1 VTQIGELA
9 GDRIELNP
17 EVPFPPFPVWMRV
30 PATWSRLDS
39 NPGTWRRSAD
49 DLIDTTFRGS
59 RVPARERREIVALL
73 EGLVADCQRAGAAL
87 SLITVGRRAAGGAA
101 SFGLHLAFASDGRA
115 ASLGRV
121 HDILPRT
128 VVTSEIITGVG
139 PAVMHRDRM
148 TMVVPGTAE
157 IAALTSV
164 QVFVPI
170 PGTSWTVILS
180 TASAYPELTDP
191 LESLIRA
198 AAHSIRTTETDDA
211 DTLAAGTGTVTG
223 QLADGGPEAVEG
235 EFTTPATPGG
245 PGFERGFGTMVLRRI
260 EPPESSAPDPGPG
273 AGPAGAGPAGAGP
286 AGAGP
291 AGDDPAKGRR
301 R

>member
-1 VTQIGELA
+1 MTQIGELA

-17 EVPFPPFPVWMRV
+17 EVPFPPFPVWISV
-30 PATWSRLDS
+30 PSTWSRLDS

-121 HDILPRT
+121 HDVLPRT
-128 VVTSEIITGVG
+128 GVTSEITTGVG

-157 IAALTSV
+157 IAALTSI

-170 PGTSWTVILS
+170 PDTSWTVILS

-191 LESLIRA
+191 LESLIRGA
-198 AAHSIRTTETDDA
+198 AESIRTDGTAARDPNETVDGDPEE
-211 DTLAAGTGTVTG
+211 AGGS
-223 QLADGGPEAVEG
+223 PEG
-235 EFTTPATPGG
+235 EFVPPPTPGG
-245 PGFERGFGTMVLRRI
+245 PGFERGFGTLVMRRI
-260 EPPESSAPDPGPG
+260 DPPEPPEAGGREPRARREGPDGSG
-273 AGPAGAGPAGAGP
+273 TS
-286 AGAGP
+286 
-291 AGDDPAKGRR
+291 
-301 R
+301 

>member
-1 VTQIGELA
+1 MTQIGDLA

-17 EVPFPPFPVWMRV
+17 EVLFPPFPVWMEM
-30 PATWSRLDS
+30 PSTWSRLDS

-59 RVPARERREIVALL
+59 RVPARERREILALL

-101 SFGLHLAFASDGRA
+101 SFGLHVAFASDGRA

-128 VVTSEIITGVG
+128 GVTSEIHTCVG
-139 PAVMHRDRM
+139 PAILHRDRM

-157 IAALTSV
+157 IAALTSI

-191 LESLIRA
+191 LESLIRGVA
-198 AAHSIRTTETDDA
+198 ASIRTPETGAGVETPDTGAGVETDAEDRAAQDA
-211 DTLAAGTGTVTG
+211 PEPPESEFIPPAA
-223 QLADGGPEAVEG
+223 A
-235 EFTTPATPGG
+235 GG
-245 PGFERGFGTMVLRRI
+245 PGFERGFGTLVMRRI
-260 EPPESSAPDPGPG
+260 DPPEPTRPDGP
-273 AGPAGAGPAGAGP
+273 
-286 AGAGP
+286 
-291 AGDDPAKGRR
+291 DQRS
-301 R
+301 